1 MPMRRSR
8 IRRAVTAAATNHRI
22 AEAMTRAEPIRLIAE
37 DYVAGETLTDA
48 VATALDRVDKG
59 LEVTL
64 HPLSTEIADP
74 RAAEDTT
81 GSLIGAVEELG
92 SWPELEGHAEVSI
105 NLTSLGLRLPGGGPR
120 AALEH
125 AEAVCRAARNHG
137 VLVTVE
143 DEGPEVHPETF
154 EIVTSLLADFPD
166 TGVVVQ
172 AARHDSLDQI
182 RELAAPGRRIRLCKG
197 AYSGPA
203 REMVTRPHDVD
214 LRMASCLRALL
225 QSPATAMIATHD
237 PVFVA
242 IAERLIADLG
252 RGPDDTEFQMLQG
265 IRPLEQRRL
274 ADIGLKVRVY
284 LPWGREWYRY
294 CARQLLDRPAN
305 LWLFS
310 RSLVVHR

>member
-1 MPMRRSR
+1 MRRSR
-8 IRRAVTAAATNHRI
+8 IREAVMALTTNGRV
-22 AEAMTRAEPIRLIAE
+22 AETMTRAEPIRLIAD

-48 VATALDRVDKG
+48 VSTALDRVDKG
-59 LEVTL
+59 LEVSLHTL
-64 HPLSTEIADP
+64 DVEVADP
-74 RAAEDTT
+74 RTAAAATER
-81 GSLIGAVEELG
+81 LIGTVEELG

-105 NLTSLGLRLPGGGPR
+105 SLTSLGLQLPGGGAR
-120 AALEH
+120 TALEN
-125 AEAVCRAARNHG
+125 AEAVCRAARNNG
-137 VLVTVE
+137 VLVTVD
-143 DEGPEVHPETF
+143 DEGPEVHAEVYG
-154 EIVTSLLADFPD
+154 IVTSLLADFPD

-197 AYSGPA
+197 AYSGSR
-203 REMVTRPHDVD
+203 REMVVRPHDVD

-225 QSPATAMIATHD
+225 RSPSTAMIATHD

-242 IAERLIADLG
+242 IGERLIADLG
-252 RGPDDTEFQMLQG
+252 RSRADTEFQMLQG

-274 ADIGLKVRVY
+274 ADIGLRTRVY
-284 LPWGREWYRY
+284 LPWGHEWYRY
-294 CARQLLDRPAN
+294 CTRQLVNRPAN

>member
-1 MPMRRSR
+1 MRRSR
-8 IRRAVTAAATNHRI
+8 IRDAVMAAATNRRVADI
-22 AEAMTRAEPIRLIAE
+22 MTRAEPIRMIAE
-37 DYVAGETLTDA
+37 DYVAGEDLADA

-59 LEVTL
+59 LEVSL
-64 HPLSTEIADP
+64 HPLKSEVEDP
-74 RAAEDTT
+74 QAALEAT
-81 GSLIGAVEELG
+81 GSLIATVEELG

-105 NLTSLGLRLPGGGPR
+105 DLTSLGLRLPGGTGMAR
-120 AALEH
+120 EH
-125 AEAVCRAARNHG
+125 AEAVCLAARNHG
-137 VLVTVE
+137 VLVTV
-143 DEGPEVHPETF
+143 DAEGPEVHAETC
-154 EIVTSLLADFPD
+154 EIVSSLLSDFPD

-172 AARHDSLDQI
+172 ASRHDSLDQI

-197 AYSGPA
+197 SYSGSP
-203 REMVTRPHDVD
+203 REMVVRPHDVD

-242 IAERLIADLG
+242 IGERLIADLG
-252 RGPDDTEFQMLQG
+252 RGPADTEFQMLQG

-274 ADIGLKVRVY
+274 ADIGQKVRVY

-294 CARQLLDRPAN
+294 CTRQLVERPAN